1 MLRKGLSW
9 LHRWVSL
16 MAGLVLVVL
25 GLSGSL
31 LVWQAELDAALNPG
45 WFRALPACDGAG
57 VAGTVQDR
65 PVARVLAV
73 LAQAAPGRQ
82 AGIVV
87 APHEARAAYQVWERR
102 DRQGV
107 RREHFIDASCGRYLG
122 FRDRGLVRWDAAHFV
137 PTVYELHRYFWSGE
151 SGATVAG
158 TGGLVLFGLGL
169 TGLVLAWPRQALR
182 WASWRRV
189 LTIRWDSA
197 PARRWYDVHRTLG
210 LWLLPVLLLIS
221 LTGAALVF
229 GNTARA
235 WVAAVLPTQAD
246 VRMARAKT
254 TSKATPDT
262 TPSTISKA
270 DKADKT
276 DKTDSHLN
284 DQASPDDWVD
294 MAQQQ
299 FPAARWSRV
308 TMPVG
313 NGPVEVRLL
322 QPGEPRADT
331 GNTRVRLSPQGVVLN
346 RYDPLNAPAGN
357 VLLNWLFPLHSAEAF
372 GAVLRV
378 VWSVFGLL
386 PTLLLGTGLW
396 LWWRRRRAVARARPD
411 AALRAA

>member
-1 MLRKGLSW
+1 M
-9 LHRWVSL
+9 
-16 MAGLVLVVL
+16 
-25 GLSGSL
+25 
-31 LVWQAELDAALNPG
+31 
-45 WFRALPACDGAG
+45 
-57 VAGTVQDR
+57 
-65 PVARVLAV
+65 
-73 LAQAAPGRQ
+73 
-82 AGIVV
+82 
-87 APHEARAAYQVWERR
+87 
-102 DRQGV
+102 
-107 RREHFIDASCGRYLG
+107 G

-137 PTVYELHRYFWSGE
+137 PTVYELHRYFWSGDY
-151 SGATVAG
+151 GATVAG

-197 PARRWYDVHRTLG
+197 PARRWYGVHRTVG

-246 VRMARAKT
+246 ARMARTK
-254 TSKATPDT
+254 T
-262 TPSTISKA
+262 TPSTRPKIE
-270 DKADKT
+270 KT
-276 DKTDSHLN
+276 DTSPD
-284 DQASPDDWVD
+284 DRASPDDWVAL
-294 MAQQQ
+294 AQQQ

-346 RYDPLNAPAGN
+346 RYD
-357 VLLNWLFPLHSAEAF
+357 
-372 GAVLRV
+372 
-378 VWSVFGLL
+378 
-386 PTLLLGTGLW
+386 
-396 LWWRRRRAVARARPD
+396 
-411 AALRAA
+411 

>member
-1 MLRKGLSW
+1 MLRKGLSG

-45 WFRALPACDGAG
+45 WFRALPSCDAP
-57 VAGTVQDR
+57 APEQ

-73 LAQAAPGRQ
+73 LERAAPGRQ

-87 APHEARAAYQVWERR
+87 APHEAGAAYQVWERR
-102 DRQGV
+102 DGQGV
-107 RREHFIDASCGRYLG
+107 RREHFIDAACGRYLG
-122 FRDRGLVRWDAAHFV
+122 FRDRGVVRWDAAHVV
-137 PTVYELHRYFWSGE
+137 PTFYELHRYFWSGE

-182 WASWRRV
+182 IASWRRV
-189 LTIRWDSA
+189 LTIRWEAA
-197 PARRWYDVHRTLG
+197 PARRWYDVHRTVG
-210 LWLLPVLLLIS
+210 LWLLPGLLLIS

-235 WVAAVLPTQAD
+235 WVSAVLPMQAD
-246 VRMARAKT
+246 ARMARAKPAAANDERSEAA
-254 TSKATPDT
+254 SKDPIDT
-262 TPSTISKA
+262 RA
-270 DKADKT
+270 AA
-276 DKTDSHLN
+276 L
-284 DQASPDDWVD
+284 SPDEWVAV
-294 MAQQQ
+294 AQQQ

-313 NGPVEVRLL
+313 KGPVEVRLL

-331 GNTRVRLSPQGVVLN
+331 GNTRVRLSPQGAVLN

-372 GAVLRV
+372 GWALRV
-378 VWSVFGLL
+378 VWSVFGLV
-386 PTLLLGTGLW
+386 PALLLGTGLW
-396 LWWRRRRAVARARPD
+396 LWWRRRRAVARLQPHQ
-411 AALRAA
+411 